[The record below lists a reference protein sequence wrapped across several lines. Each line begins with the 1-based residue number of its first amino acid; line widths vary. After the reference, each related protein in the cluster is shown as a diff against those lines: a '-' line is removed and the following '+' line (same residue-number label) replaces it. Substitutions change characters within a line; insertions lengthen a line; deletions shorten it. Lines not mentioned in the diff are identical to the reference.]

1 MIKFKILKDSEKMF
15 MNELVKKRVLI
26 TGANGMLGQR
36 TIHFFKQLD
45 NLEILGTSVED
56 KPVFSGID
64 YLSCDLMFRDQIKKV
79 VSDFCPD
86 FIINTA
92 AFTNVDLSETE
103 KETAWKINVKGV
115 EYLAEAAR
123 AIDAH
128 IIHISSD
135 YIFDG
140 TNGPYS
146 EKEKPNPIGYY
157 GRTKLASENTLKIS
171 GAIYTILRTNV
182 LYGIAD
188 SRPDFVR
195 WVVKS
200 LRDGKQ
206 INIVTDQVSNP
217 TFIDDLVQAISK
229 VSEFKKQGIYN
240 IGGREFLTRF
250 EFCEIIADVFNL
262 DKSLIR
268 PILTEQLNQKAK
280 RPLRSGLLTLKSE
293 TEFGYKPHT
302 IREALVLMKKEL
314 NL

>member
-1 MIKFKILKDSEKMF
+1 MF
-15 MNELVKKRVLI
+15 MNDLVKKRILV

-36 TIHFFKQLD
+36 AIHFYKKNN
-45 NLEILGTSVED
+45 NLIVIGTSVEEE
-56 KPVFSGID
+56 PVFSGID
-64 YLSCDLMFRDQIKKV
+64 YVSCDMAIRDKIKKV

-92 AFTNVDLSETE
+92 AFTNVDLSEKE
-103 KETAWKINVKGV
+103 RETAWKINVKGV

-140 TNGPYS
+140 TSGPYS
-146 EKEKPNPIGYY
+146 ESDKPNPIGYY
-157 GRTKLASENTLKIS
+157 GRTKLASENALKIS

-200 LRDGKQ
+200 VRDGKQ
-206 INIVTDQVSNP
+206 INIVTDQINNP
-217 TFIDDLVQAISK
+217 TFIDDLVQAINK
-229 VSEFKKQGIYN
+229 VIEFRRKGIYH
-240 IGGREFLTRF
+240 IGGQEFLSRF
-250 EFCEIIADVFNL
+250 EFCEIIAEIFDLNK
-262 DKSLIR
+262 DLIK
-268 PILTEQLNQKAK
+268 PILTEQLNQQAK
-280 RPLRSGLLTLKSE
+280 RPLKSGLLTLKSE
-293 TEFGYKPHT
+293 TELGYKAHT
-302 IREALVLMKKEL
+302 IGEALAVMQREL

>member
-1 MIKFKILKDSEKMF
+1 
-15 MNELVKKRVLI
+15 MNDLVKKRILV

-36 TIHFFKQLD
+36 AIHFYKKNNDLAV
-45 NLEILGTSVED
+45 LGTSIEKD
-56 KPVFSGID
+56 SILSCID
-64 YLSCDLMFRDQIKKV
+64 YVSCDITVRDKIKKV

-86 FIINTA
+86 FIVNTA
-92 AFTNVDLSETE
+92 AFTNVDLSEKE

-123 AIDAH
+123 VIDAH

-146 EKEKPNPIGYY
+146 ENDKPNPLGYY
-157 GRTKLASENTLKIS
+157 GRTKLASENALRIS
-171 GAIYTILRTNV
+171 GTMHTILRTNV

-200 LRDGKQ
+200 VRDEKQ
-206 INIVTDQVSNP
+206 INIVTDQINNP
-217 TFIDDLVQAISK
+217 TFTDDLVQAINK
-229 VSEFKKQGIYN
+229 IIEFRKQGIYH
-240 IGGREFLTRF
+240 IGGREFLNRF
-250 EFCEIIADVFNL
+250 EFCEIIAEIFSLNKNL
-262 DKSLIR
+262 IK
-268 PILTEQLNQKAK
+268 PILTEHLKQQAK
-280 RPLRSGLLTLKSE
+280 RPLKSGLLTLKSE
-293 TEFGYKPHT
+293 TELGYKAHT
-302 IREALVLMKKEL
+302 IGEALAIMKREL